1 MNVQTAYDALK
12 CCFIKREREREKR
25 GKVLSFAGYIFYLK
39 PHLPVII

>member
-12 CCFIKREREREKR
+12 CCFIKREREKKR